1 MHGKTVA
8 VMGVGNIG
16 IMAAKIYLRFGMR
29 VLYYNRS
36 QKKELESMNALGP
49 WDAGGERVVFSI
61 QPLL

>member
-8 VMGVGNIG
+8 VMGAGNIG
-16 IMAAKIYLRFGMR
+16 IMAAKIYLGFGMR

-36 QKKELESMNALGP
+36 QKKEPESMNVLRP
-49 WDAGGERVVFSI
+49 WAARGERVVFSI